1 MWYNKATVSQATT
14 SNLTEFAAQYSMR
27 PLDEVPVSPTSFVQA
42 LLDDDVGGIRAGEL
56 GYERAVT
63 DWAAVPCAGAPV
75 AAPRRFVDGS
85 IGSRTVASFTVDGL
99 PRPAVLATVG
109 AMALTL
115 EPSSRILRREAGGVR
130 CETVLCILS
139 NGLSAASLD
148 QLADGLSLLEIGLV
162 ATASQDVDVDFEVL
176 RRRCFDFA
184 KRRMEAAERAVL
196 LEDPGTPAAVDG
208 LLERRLTTASSQR
221 MPAYGV
227 VKRQLRRYLPDAL
240 VPVLYGLDAGERTPA
255 FLLATEHGEFI
266 SWYVR
271 LTANSFSA
279 RGIGAGPS
287 HGIVRLSVARGYAE
301 ERFRNPAERFAEIS
315 AVSGAMVALR
325 HRQRSYG
332 RAAVSLE
339 PIVRVEDELHAVMP
353 DIAQTTARLHRA
365 LYR

>member
-1 MWYNKATVSQATT
+1 LWYNKVAVPRPTT
-14 SNLTEFAAQYSMR
+14 SSLTDFAAHYEMR
-27 PLDEVPVSPTSFVQA
+27 PLDEVPVSPTPSVQA
-42 LLDDDVGGIRAGEL
+42 LLDDDVGGIQAGEL
-56 GYERAVT
+56 GYERAIT
-63 DWAAVPCAGAPV
+63 DWAAVHCAGSPL

-85 IGSRTVASFTVDGL
+85 IASRTVASFTVDGL

-115 EPSSRILRREAGGVR
+115 EPSSRVLRREVGDMR

-139 NGLSAASLD
+139 NGVSATSLD
-148 QLADGLSLLEIGLV
+148 QLAEGLSPLGIGLV
-162 ATASQDVDVDFEVL
+162 ATESQDTDVDFEVL

-196 LEDPGTPAAVDG
+196 LEDRDTPAAVDG

-221 MPAYGV
+221 APAYGV
-227 VKRQLRRYLPDAL
+227 VKRQLRRYLPDS
-240 VPVLYGLDAGERTPA
+240 VMPVLYGLDAGERTPA
-255 FLLATEHGEFI
+255 FLLATEHGEFV

-271 LTANSFSA
+271 LTTNSFTA
-279 RGIGAGPS
+279 RGIGVGPS
-287 HGIVRLSVARGYAE
+287 HGIVRLSVARAYAE
-301 ERFRNPAERFAEIS
+301 ERFPDPAERFAEIS
-315 AVSGAMVALR
+315 AVSAVMVALR

-365 LYR
+365 LNL